1 MEDHH
6 KTWKRSGSDIE
17 KTQLHSRRAIERW
30 MAIHAAVSARALALT
45 HQARDPQLGNEP
57 AAREFTGSE
66 LIALRALRAAR
77 GMETPPELTVAQAA
91 RLVAILGGFRP
102 ISDRRFGPMILRRGL
117 ERLVIAATAI
127 AALESTGPPK
137 KTRKPRGK

>member
-6 KTWKRSGSDIE
+6 KTWKGSGSDIE
-17 KTQLHSRRAIERW
+17 ETQLHSRRAIERW

-45 HQARDPQLGNEP
+45 HQARDPELGSEP
-57 AAREFTGSE
+57 ATREFTGSE
-66 LIALRALRAAR
+66 LLALRALRAAR

-102 ISDRRFGPMILRRGL
+102 ISDRPFGPTTLRRGL
-117 ERLVIAATAI
+117 ERLVTAATAI
-127 AALESTGPPK
+127 AALESTGPPR
-137 KTRKPRGK
+137 KTRKPRPK